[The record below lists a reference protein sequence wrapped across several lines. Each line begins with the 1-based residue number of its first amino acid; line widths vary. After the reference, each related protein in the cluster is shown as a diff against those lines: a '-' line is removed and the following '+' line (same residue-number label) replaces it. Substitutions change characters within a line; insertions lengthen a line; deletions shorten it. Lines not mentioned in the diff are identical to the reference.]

1 MSRMNARLSA
11 ARPAFLVLALLLTVV
26 AMISPAF
33 AACTPGSTQT
43 IISNIACCQ
52 PTGAWATKQKQVCNS
67 SGVWVNSGSSFCAPV
82 SACAF

>member
-1 MSRMNARLSA
+1 MSRINARLSA
-11 ARPAFLVLALLLTVV
+11 VRPALLGVALLLTMI

-33 AACTPGSTQT
+33 AACTPGATRT

-52 PTGAWATKQKQVCNS
+52 PTGAWATKQNQVCNS
-67 SGVWVNSGSSFCAPV
+67 SGVWVNSGNSYCAPV